1 MVKVL
6 KIVGG
11 SLLVV
16 VLVAAG
22 GVAFLALRPPKMR
35 PPSAEKIEAT
45 PARLARG
52 EYLVRHVSDCVGC
65 HSDHLNRFAMP
76 IKPGTEGQGG
86 YPFDEK
92 LGAPGVICAQNI
104 TPDPEHGLGRWTD
117 GEILRAFREGV
128 DRNGK
133 ELFPM
138 MPYRSFAEMSDEDA
152 RSVVAYLRTL
162 PAVAHAVPKRKI
174 NFPVNLMIKFVPQPL
189 AGPVSAPDDRTDHLA
204 YGKYVVTI
212 AGCRTCHTARE
223 NGREVVGRDFAGGW
237 EMRGPWGRVVTANIT
252 PEEHTFVGQASK
264 AEFIG
269 RFKAFASFTADTM
282 PAADPG
288 KNTVMPW
295 LAFSG
300 MTEQDLGAIYDYLK
314 TLPPIRNDVVKFP
327 DAPENRGKTTEG
339 G

>member
-1 MVKVL
+1 MLKLV
-6 KIVGG
+6 KIVGS

-16 VLVAAG
+16 VLVAAAA
-22 GVAFLALRPPKMR
+22 VVFLSIRPPKMR
-35 PPSAEKIEAT
+35 PPSTEKVEGT
-45 PARLARG
+45 PSRMARG
-52 EYLVRHVSDCVGC
+52 RYLVDHVSDCLGC
-65 HSDHLNRFAMP
+65 HSDHTTRFAMP

-86 YPFDEK
+86 YPFDAK
-92 LGAPGVICAQNI
+92 LGVPGLVCAQNI

-138 MPYRSFAEMSDEDA
+138 MPYRSLAAMSDEDA
-152 RSVVAYLRTL
+152 KSVVVYLRTL
-162 PAVAHAVPKRKI
+162 PAIAHAVPKKHI
-174 NFPVNLMIKFVPQPL
+174 DFPVNLMIKFVPQPL
-189 AGPVSAPDDRTDHLA
+189 AGPVVAPEDSRDHLA

-212 AGCRTCHTARE
+212 AGCKTCHTPRE
-223 NGREVVGRDFAGGW
+223 NGREVAGRDFSGGW
-237 EMRGPWGRVVTANIT
+237 EMKGPWGRVVTANIT
-252 PEEHTFVGQASK
+252 PEQGTYVGQASK

-269 RFKAFASFTADTM
+269 RFKAFASFTPETM
-282 PAADPG
+282 PAAEPG
-288 KNTVMPW
+288 RNTVMPW

-314 TLPPIRNDVVKFP
+314 SLPPIRNDVVKFP
-327 DAPENRGKTTEG
+327 DAPESKPKTTAG